1 MNKQKFLSS
10 FAALALVFAACSNV
24 DDPNP
29 NGGEGEGGV
38 AEGNYTV
45 EEMCG
50 MTLPDKDTGTET
62 FTVEAY
68 IVGSYNFDNDPKFVI
83 GAENAATTSILIAD
97 DPEHTDTYN
106 NIMAI
111 KLGNYRDDVN
121 LADNP
126 SNYKKKIVVTGIFE
140 KYCGIPGLV
149 DLTKV
154 VLDGK
159 EIAAGSGNNQGD
171 YEIPADAIFS
181 ETFADSQ
188 GDFTIVD
195 VTLTDPLTYVWKYDD
210 TYKYMKGSSYVDKT
224 YEAESW
230 LISPVIDLTS
240 ETKAYLSFEHAANFF
255 RESGSVEEQATVWAR
270 EEGAEEW
277 SQLSGINY
285 SNGMSWTFVES
296 GDVDLSAYAGGK
308 MQFAFV
314 YKSTSSQAGTWE
326 VKNVVVKDTAEE
338 VVPPTPDPDPEVP
351 EGAIVIDLTTA
362 NTELTWAEAT
372 HDTYGVGFEAT
383 IDGVDLAYY
392 KYKSTTNPTT
402 QYNNY
407 AVRVYK
413 SSVFAVST
421 EKTMS
426 KVIFY
431 CDDYTSGGT
440 TYCHDL
446 TPVAGN
452 GTYTTNTDAYT
463 ITWEGS
469 SNEIVAQAAPA
480 ICRGCRT

>member
-1 MNKQKFLSS
+1 MNKLKFLSS
-10 FAALALVFAACSNV
+10 LAALALFFAACSNV

-188 GDFTIVD
+188 GDFTIENVIMN
-195 VTLTDPLTYVWKYDD
+195 DPLSYVWQHN
-210 TYKYMKGSSYVDKT
+210 SSYHYMAASAYVSGTT
-224 YEAESW
+224 YESESW
-230 LISPVIDLTS
+230 LISPAIDLSGKSNVTLNFQHAIGPQYMINVD
-240 ETKAYLSFEHAANFF
+240 KATMTLHF
-255 RESGSVEEQATVWAR
+255 
-270 EEGAEEW
+270 
-277 SQLSGINY
+277 
-285 SNGMSWTFVES
+285 
-296 GDVDLSAYAGGK
+296 
-308 MQFAFV
+308 
-314 YKSTSSQAGTWE
+314 ST
-326 VKNVVVKDTAEE
+326 
-338 VVPPTPDPDPEVP
+338 
-351 EGAIVIDLTTA
+351 
-362 NTELTWAEAT
+362 
-372 HDTYGVGFEAT
+372 
-383 IDGVDLAYY
+383 
-392 KYKSTTNPTT
+392 
-402 QYNNY
+402 
-407 AVRVYK
+407 
-413 SSVFAVST
+413 
-421 EKTMS
+421 
-426 KVIFY
+426 
-431 CDDYTSGGT
+431 DYTSGAPSTATWTQVEVPTWST
-440 TYCHDL
+440 TGWGWVNVTVSVPAAMQGQSNVRFAYKY
-446 TPVAGN
+446 A
-452 GTYTTNTDAYT
+452 TTTESA
-463 ITWEGS
+463 TWEIK
-469 SNEIVAQAAPA
+469 NVYVK
-480 ICRGCRT
+480 